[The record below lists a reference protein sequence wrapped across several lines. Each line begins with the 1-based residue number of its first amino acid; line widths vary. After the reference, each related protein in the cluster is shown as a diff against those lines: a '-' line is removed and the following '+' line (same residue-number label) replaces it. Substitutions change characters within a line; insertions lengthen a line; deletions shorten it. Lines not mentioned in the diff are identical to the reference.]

1 MLFVIGTVVVLGL
14 IIGFCVMMD
23 RLEQSHGKHEAD
35 DVVVY
40 YVTDNYSDPNRDW
53 DPLDPA
59 NPYHDCPYCGSS
71 DTDGNHCYDCDED
84 F

>member
-1 MLFVIGTVVVLGL
+1 MLFILGMTAVLAS
-14 IIGFCVMMD
+14 IIGFCMMMD
-23 RLEQSHGKHEAD
+23 KLDEKRGEHAAD

-59 NPYHDCPYCGSS
+59 NPYNDCPYCGSS